1 AEALDEGGRA
11 NVELAGMHRAC
22 DDQLC
27 TFRRVDSRAQRTAIE
42 RVEAAASPA
51 PAEQREG
58 AHDEQQAL
66 RPGDTK
72 GGRPE
77 QAGDD
82 ERDGTVHPH
91 RIGGRETET
100 DRSREQLRGAADGD
114 ELAHG
119 ATRSRSV
126 SSRAGPMPEIASSS
140 STDPNAPCFWR

>member
-1 AEALDEGGRA
+1 MDGASY
-11 NVELAGMHRAC
+11 
-22 DDQLC
+22 DQLC
-27 TFRRVDSRAQRTAIE
+27 TLRRVDPRAQRTAVE
-42 RVEAAASPA
+42 RVETAAAPA

-58 AHDEQQAL
+58 ARDEQQPL

-72 GGRPE
+72 GGQPDQTGE
-77 QAGDD
+77 N

-91 RIGGRETET
+91 RVRGSETQT
-100 DRSREQLRGAADGD
+100 DRSREQLRGPADGD